1 MPFPTIQ
8 EYNEVLNMPPGTRP
22 FRAGEPTLDAVRN
35 GTVEKGKDKH
45 FLHHDA
51 GQYAAVYRF
60 IKPDGKA
67 LALRCLLQVPPQ
79 DVQHR
84 CVEQQAYLQQHPLPY
99 FVEAGY
105 YENALEVSNEWYP
118 VFTMDWVQGRT
129 LHEYVQRFC
138 KTGQSH
144 PLSQVAAQWE
154 TMLVELRKAGIA
166 HGDLHPLNALV
177 RDNSKIT
184 LVDYDTLFVPALK
197 SLPAPLSGCE
207 GYVHPSYLSGTPRP
221 FNEAMDTFG
230 GAVVLLSLRALAD
243 DPTLFERFSKDNL
256 LFTGDDLSLPN
267 QSKLFDLLERHRSPQ
282 IAGLAS
288 ALREECR
295 QPAET
300 GQLTLN
306 TLTASAPKRSRH
318 GLVPD
323 LVPEKRVY
331 QKRGSS
337 GL

>member
-1 MPFPTIQ
+1 MSFPTTE
-8 EYNEVLNMPPGTRP
+8 EYSDVLGMPPGTRP
-22 FRAGEPTLDAVRN
+22 FRAGEPALNAVRD
-35 GTVEKGKDKH
+35 GSVEKGKH
-45 FLHHDA
+45 YLHRDV

-60 IKPDGKA
+60 VKPDGKA
-67 LALRCLLQVPPQ
+67 LALRCLLQAPPA
-79 DVQHR
+79 DVEFR
-84 CVEQQAYLQQHPLPY
+84 CAEQQAYLKQHPLPY

-105 YENALEVSNEWYP
+105 YEKAIQVGNEWYP

-129 LHEYVQRFC
+129 LHDYVQRRC
-138 KTGQSH
+138 KTAQSLS
-144 PLSQVAAQWE
+144 LSQIATQWE
-154 TMLVELRKAGIA
+154 TMLVDLRKAGIA

-177 RDNSKIT
+177 RDDGKIV

-243 DPTLFERFSKDNL
+243 DPTMFERFSQDNL
-256 LFTGDDLSLPN
+256 LFTGEDLSLPN
-267 QSKLFDLLERHRSPQ
+267 QSKLFDLLECHRSPQ

-295 QPAET
+295 QPPET
-300 GQLTLN
+300 GHLTLN
-306 TLTASAPKRSRH
+306 TLTSSARKHSWH
-318 GLVPD
+318 ETVPD
-323 LVPEKRVY
+323 LVPGKRVY
-331 QKRGSS
+331 GKRGSS

>member
-1 MPFPTIQ
+1 MPFPTTE
-8 EYNEVLNMPPGTRP
+8 EYSDVLGMPPGTRP
-22 FRAGEPTLDAVRN
+22 FRASESALEAVRD
-35 GTVEKGKDKH
+35 GVVEQGKH
-45 FLHHDA
+45 YLHRDV

-60 IKPDGKA
+60 VTPDGKA
-67 LALRCLLQVPPQ
+67 LALRCLLQAPPP
-79 DVQHR
+79 DVEFR
-84 CVEQQAYLQQHPLPY
+84 CAEQQAYLQTHPLPY

-105 YENALEVSNEWYP
+105 YENAVQVANEWYP
-118 VFTMDWVQGRT
+118 VFTMAWVQGRT
-129 LHEYVQRFC
+129 LHDYVKRLC
-138 KTGQSH
+138 KMGQSS
-144 PLSQVAAQWE
+144 PLSRIATQWE
-154 TMLVELRKAGIA
+154 VMLVDLRKAGIA
-166 HGDLHPLNALV
+166 HGDLHPLNALIG
-177 RDNSKIT
+177 DNGKII

-221 FNEAMDTFG
+221 FNETMDTFG

-243 DPTLFERFSKDNL
+243 DPTLFERFSQDNL
-256 LFTGDDLSLPN
+256 LFTGEDLSLPDR
-267 QSKLFDLLERHRSPQ
+267 SKLFDLLEHHRLPQ

-295 QPAET
+295 QPTET
-300 GQLTLN
+300 GHLTLN
-306 TLTASAPKRSRH
+306 ILTSKTSNRPRH

>member
-1 MPFPTIQ
+1 MPFPTTE
-8 EYNEVLNMPPGTRP
+8 EYSDALGMPPGTRP
-22 FRAGEPTLDAVRN
+22 FRAGEPALEAVRD
-35 GTVEKGKDKH
+35 GIVERGKH
-45 FLHHDA
+45 YLHRDV

-60 IKPDGKA
+60 VKPDGNA
-67 LALRCLLQVPPQ
+67 LALRCLLQAPPP
-79 DVQHR
+79 DVRLR
-84 CVEQQAYLQQHPLPY
+84 CKEQQAYLQQHSLPY

-105 YENALEVSNEWYP
+105 YENAVQVGNGWYP
-118 VFTMDWVQGRT
+118 VFTMAWVQGRT
-129 LHEYVQRFC
+129 LHDYVQRLC
-138 KTGQSH
+138 KMGQSLA
-144 PLSQVAAQWE
+144 LSQIAVQWE
-154 TMLVELRKAGIA
+154 AMLVELGKAGVA

-177 RDNSKIT
+177 GDDGKIT

-207 GYVHPSYLSGTPRP
+207 GYVHPSYLSGTLRP

-243 DPTLFERFSKDNL
+243 DPTLFERFSQDNL
-256 LFTGDDLSLPN
+256 LFTGEDLSLPD
-267 QSKLFDLLERHRSPQ
+267 QSKLFDLLERHHSPQ
-282 IAGLAS
+282 IGGLAS

-295 QPAET
+295 QPIET
-300 GQLTLN
+300 GRLTLD
-306 TLTASAPKRSRH
+306 TLTVSAPKRPRH

-323 LVPEKRVY
+323 LVPEKRVF